1 MSDLPRIVQ
10 TVIDAEDVREVAE
23 FYRELFGLEYR
34 PGDEPGAGDDADDL
48 EWLVLRDPAGGHQL
62 AFQQVDRLVPTTWP
76 ADEVP
81 MQLHLDCTVPDVEAL
96 ERHLARARA
105 LGARLVLDRSDDP
118 DEPLYVVADPAGHPV
133 CLFVG

>member
-1 MSDLPRIVQ
+1 MSEHPRIVQ
-10 TVIDAEDVREVAE
+10 TVIDAEDVRAVAE

-34 PGDEPGAGDDADDL
+34 PGDEPGDGPDDL

-62 AFQQVDRLVPTTWP
+62 AFQQTDRLPTTTWP
-76 ADEVP
+76 DPEVP
-81 MQLHLDCTVPDVEAL
+81 MQLHIDCTVPDLDAL
-96 ERHLARARA
+96 ERHRSRAEA

-118 DEPLYVVADPAGHPV
+118 DEPLYVLADPAGHPF